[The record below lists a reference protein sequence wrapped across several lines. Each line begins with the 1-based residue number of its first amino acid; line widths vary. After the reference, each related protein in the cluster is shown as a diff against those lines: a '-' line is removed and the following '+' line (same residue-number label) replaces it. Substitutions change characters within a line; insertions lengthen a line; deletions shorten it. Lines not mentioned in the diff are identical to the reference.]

1 MRLGFDLDGTLADMQ
16 AALVREARRL
26 FPDLDLSHLLP
37 SSPPDDQEGQ
47 PDDAAPERPNEPPP
61 SALSLSSRQQRAL
74 WKAVQAIP
82 NFWDTLDEIEPGALE
97 RLSRLVH
104 DHRWEL
110 IFLTNRPE
118 TSGDTAQLQS
128 HRWLERHGFRTPNV
142 FVVRGSRGRIAN
154 ALSLDVIVDDRPEN
168 CLDVVMDSKA
178 RAVLVWRA
186 DQSIVPVSAR
196 GLGIA
201 AVKSVAEVLDILEQA
216 DRAGSTQGTIFE
228 RLKRLFGLKTLTD
241 LDRAARPAR

>member
-16 AALVREARRL
+16 AALVREAQRL
-26 FPDLDLSHLLP
+26 FPDLELPHLLP
-37 SSPPDDQEGQ
+37 SSPPNDQEGH
-47 PDDAAPERPNEPPP
+47 PDDEAPEHPSKPPP

-74 WKAVQAIP
+74 WKAVEAIP
-82 NFWDTLDEIEPGALE
+82 NFWDTLDEIEPGAIE
-97 RLSRLVH
+97 RLYGLVQ

-118 TSGDTAQLQS
+118 TSGDTAQMQS

-142 FVVRGSRGRIAN
+142 FVVRGSRGRIAD

-168 CLDVVMDSKA
+168 CLDVVMESKA

-201 AVKSVAEVLDILEQA
+201 VVKSVAEALDVFEQA
-216 DRAGSTQGTIFE
+216 DQASSTQGTILE
-228 RLKRLFGLKTLTD
+228 RLKRLFGLKTPAD
-241 LDRAARPAR
+241 LDRAAR